1 MSGEGE
7 GSGSGEEL
15 LFRARVT
22 KILDAELKRK
32 LKSIW
37 IVVGAFL
44 GGFALFIGA
53 GLTWSENLLRP
64 IVESIYPTSYIT
76 KQIARSSGEHVDSGY
91 TKTIVFSQEAAVDSN
106 FLIFYAR
113 KEQEVEL
120 TILATATDSQA
131 KFKKLLE

>member
-7 GSGSGEEL
+7 GSGPGEEL

-44 GGFALFIGA
+44 GGFAIFIGA

-64 IVESIYPTSYIT
+64 IVESVYPTSYISD
-76 KQIARSSGEHVDSGY
+76 KVKA
-91 TKTIVFSQEAAVDSN
+91 
-106 FLIFYAR
+106 
-113 KEQEVEL
+113 
-120 TILATATDSQA
+120 
-131 KFKKLLE
+131 